1 MSSVKHVRGMYKQ
14 LLVLAKGLPPRE
26 YLAARSEIRDKFR
39 ILLADDSDEG
49 FEELVKFHRNKVGYY
64 KIVTPK
70 KPSAGHEKFVFKGG
84 KLVEGSVE
92 VNGRVQRAGYDSDD
106 IARHYHL
113 MQRQHF
119 MHRR

>member
-1 MSSVKHVRGMYKQ
+1 VCAFAWF
-14 LLVLAKGLPPRE
+14 LAG
-26 YLAARSEIRDKFR
+26 
-39 ILLADDSDEG
+39 LADG
-49 FEELVKFHRNKVGYY
+49 LCVARFEELVKFHRNKVGYY